1 MEMSKEVIWDV
12 KIIIFP
18 IDFTQL
24 YVLKFLYVYTLYILE
39 E

>member
-24 YVLKFLYVYTLYILE
+24 YVLTFLYVYTLYILE